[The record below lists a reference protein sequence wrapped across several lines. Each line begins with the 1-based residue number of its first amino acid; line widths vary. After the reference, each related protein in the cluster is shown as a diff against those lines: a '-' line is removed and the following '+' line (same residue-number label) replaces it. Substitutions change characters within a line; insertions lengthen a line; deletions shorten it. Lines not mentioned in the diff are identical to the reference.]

1 MFRISRILV
10 TGWNFVQYVFEWR
23 RNIRARNGTDDARRA
38 RASRLLMLQS
48 CAGSP
53 IGGYPYGLPENLADA
68 RNRKRDVWTLGDLE

>member
-1 MFRISRILV
+1 MFRISKILV
-10 TGWNFVQYVFEWR
+10 TGWNFVQYVIEWR

-53 IGGYPYGLPENLADA
+53 LAAIHMAFPRILPTQGIASATFGL
-68 RNRKRDVWTLGDLE
+68 